1 MMKRNKALIGSALA
15 LLIAPTVLSNLSP
28 QDVSAAET
36 TQQSGLVG
44 TVRRG
49 SGILVNNQ
57 GQTITST
64 YLPNFSSWKLGPS
77 TQINGITYY
86 QVATNEWIAADS
98 IDISNANHQVTNLSS
113 DTSNQID
120 VNATKI
126 GTTKWASAVVNSQGQ
141 AITGVTLPAG
151 TSWKL
156 GASINI
162 NGNVYLQVATNE
174 WVAANDLNIQVTEPV
189 NATQSTSATTT
200 NNTATTDTQTQQQP
214 LVGTVVD
221 GPADLYDTSM
231 DSFSDRQLQNST
243 NWKIGQMVQNKYGH
257 TFYQVSTNE
266 WAQSSNIHLN
276 QNDAENNVTNEPEF
290 ATSVTQ

>member
-1 MMKRNKALIGSALA
+1 MKKNKVLLGSALA

-36 TQQSGLVG
+36 STESGLIG

-64 YLPNFSSWKLGPS
+64 YLPNFSSWKLGTS

-98 IDISNANHQVTNLSS
+98 IDISNSSNQVTNLSS

-120 VNATKI
+120 VNATKV

-151 TSWKL
+151 TNWKL
-156 GASINI
+156 GASINV

-174 WVAANDLNIQVTEPV
+174 WVAANDLNIQVTEP
-189 NATQSTSATTT
+189 NQSYTT
-200 NNTATTDTQTQQQP
+200 NNATTNAASTTTQQQQP
-214 LVGTVVD
+214 VVGTVVN

-231 DSFSDRQLQNST
+231 DSFSDRQLPEGT

-266 WAQSSNIHLN
+266 WAQSSNMHLN
-276 QNDAENNVTNEPEF
+276 QNDAGNNVSSEPEF

>member
-1 MMKRNKALIGSALA
+1 MKKNKVLLGSALA

-36 TQQSGLVG
+36 STESGLIG

-64 YLPNFSSWKLGPS
+64 YLPNFSSWKLGTS

-98 IDISNANHQVTNLSS
+98 IDISNSSNQVTNLSS

-120 VNATKI
+120 VNATKV

-156 GASINI
+156 GASINV

-174 WVAANDLNIQVTEPV
+174 WVAANDLNIQVTEP
-189 NATQSTSATTT
+189 NQSYTT
-200 NNTATTDTQTQQQP
+200 NNATTNAASTTTQQQQP
-214 LVGTVVD
+214 VVGTVVN

-231 DSFSDRQLQNST
+231 DSFSNRQLPEGT
-243 NWKIGQMVQNKYGH
+243 DWKIGQMVQNKYGH

-266 WAQSSNIHLN
+266 WAQSSNMHLN
-276 QNDAENNVTNEPEF
+276 QNDAGNNVSSEPEF

>member
-1 MMKRNKALIGSALA
+1 MKKNKVLLGSALA

-36 TQQSGLVG
+36 STESGLIG

-98 IDISNANHQVTNLSS
+98 IDISNSSNQVTNLSS
-113 DTSNQID
+113 DTSSQID
-120 VNATKI
+120 VNATKV

-151 TSWKL
+151 TNWKL
-156 GASINI
+156 GASINV

-174 WVAANDLNIQVTEPV
+174 WVAANDLNIQVTEP
-189 NATQSTSATTT
+189 NQSYTT
-200 NNTATTDTQTQQQP
+200 NNATTNAASTTTQQQQP
-214 LVGTVVD
+214 VVGTVVN

-231 DSFSDRQLQNST
+231 DSFSDRQLPEGT

-266 WAQSSNIHLN
+266 WAQSSNMHLN
-276 QNDAENNVTNEPEF
+276 QNDAGNNVSSEPEF

>member
-1 MMKRNKALIGSALA
+1 MKKNKVLLGSALA

-36 TQQSGLVG
+36 STESGLIG

-98 IDISNANHQVTNLSS
+98 IDISNSSNQVTNLSS

-120 VNATKI
+120 VNATKV

-151 TSWKL
+151 TNWKL
-156 GASINI
+156 GASINV

-174 WVAANDLNIQVTEPV
+174 WVAANDLNIQVTEP
-189 NATQSTSATTT
+189 NQSYTT
-200 NNTATTDTQTQQQP
+200 NNATTNAASTTTQQQQP
-214 LVGTVVD
+214 VVGTVVN

-231 DSFSDRQLQNST
+231 DSFSDRQLPEGT

-266 WAQSSNIHLN
+266 WAQSSNMHLN
-276 QNDAENNVTNEPEF
+276 QNDAGNNVSSEPEF

>member
-1 MMKRNKALIGSALA
+1 MKKNKVLLGSALA

-36 TQQSGLVG
+36 STESGLIG

-64 YLPNFSSWKLGPS
+64 YLPNFSSWKLGSS

-98 IDISNANHQVTNLSS
+98 IDISNSSNQVTNLSS

-120 VNATKI
+120 VNATKV

-156 GASINI
+156 GASINV

-174 WVAANDLNIQVTEPV
+174 WVAANDLNIQVTEP
-189 NATQSTSATTT
+189 NQSYTT
-200 NNTATTDTQTQQQP
+200 NNATTNAASTTTQQQQP
-214 LVGTVVD
+214 VVGTVVN

-231 DSFSDRQLQNST
+231 DSFSDRQLPEGT

-276 QNDAENNVTNEPEF
+276 QNDAGNNVSSEPEF

>member
-1 MMKRNKALIGSALA
+1 MKKNKVLIGSALA

-36 TQQSGLVG
+36 STESGLIG

-64 YLPNFSSWKLGPS
+64 YLPNFSSWKLGSS

-98 IDISNANHQVTNLSS
+98 IDISNSSNQVTNLSS

-120 VNATKI
+120 VNATKV

-156 GASINI
+156 GASINV

-174 WVAANDLNIQVTEPV
+174 WVAANDLNIQVTEP
-189 NATQSTSATTT
+189 NQSYTT
-200 NNTATTDTQTQQQP
+200 NNATTNAASTTTQQQQP
-214 LVGTVVD
+214 VVGTVVN

-231 DSFSDRQLQNST
+231 DSFSDRQLPEGLT
-243 NWKIGQMVQNKYGH
+243 GKLVKWFKINMVILSIKYRLMNGH
-257 TFYQVSTNE
+257 KVQ
-266 WAQSSNIHLN
+266 ICI
-276 QNDAENNVTNEPEF
+276 
-290 ATSVTQ
+290 

>member
-1 MMKRNKALIGSALA
+1 MKKNKVLIGSALA

-28 QDVSAAET
+28 QDVSAAEIST
-36 TQQSGLVG
+36 ESGLIG

-98 IDISNANHQVTNLSS
+98 IDISNASHQVTNLSS

-120 VNATKI
+120 VNATKV

-151 TSWKL
+151 SSWKL
-156 GASINI
+156 GASINV

-174 WVAANDLNIQVTEPV
+174 WVAANDLNIQVTEP
-189 NATQSTSATTT
+189 NQSYTANSATT
-200 NNTATTDTQTQQQP
+200 NAASTTTQQQQP
-214 LVGTVVD
+214 VVGTVVN

-231 DSFSDRQLQNST
+231 DSFSDRQLPEGT
-243 NWKIGQMVQNKYGH
+243 DWKIGQMVQNKYGH

-266 WAQSSNIHLN
+266 WAQSSNMHLN
-276 QNDAENNVTNEPEF
+276 QNDAGNNVSSEPEF

>member
-1 MMKRNKALIGSALA
+1 MKKNKVLLGSALA

-36 TQQSGLVG
+36 STESGLIG

-98 IDISNANHQVTNLSS
+98 IDISNSSHQVTNLSS

-120 VNATKI
+120 VNATKV

-151 TSWKL
+151 TNWKL
-156 GASINI
+156 GASINV

-174 WVAANDLNIQVTEPV
+174 WVAANDLNIQVTEP
-189 NATQSTSATTT
+189 NQSYTT
-200 NNTATTDTQTQQQP
+200 NNATTNAASTTTQQQQP
-214 LVGTVVD
+214 VVGTVVN

-231 DSFSDRQLQNST
+231 DSFSDRQLPEGT

-266 WAQSSNIHLN
+266 WAQSSNMHLN
-276 QNDAENNVTNEPEF
+276 QNDAGNNVSSEPEF

>member
-1 MMKRNKALIGSALA
+1 MKKNKVLIGSALA

-28 QDVSAAET
+28 QNVSAAET
-36 TQQSGLVG
+36 STESGLIG

-64 YLPNFSSWKLGPS
+64 YLLNFSSWKLGSS

-98 IDISNANHQVTNLSS
+98 IDISNSSNQVTNLSS

-120 VNATKI
+120 VNATKV
-126 GTTKWASAVVNSQGQ
+126 GTTKRASAVVNSQGQ

-156 GASINI
+156 GASINV

-174 WVAANDLNIQVTEPV
+174 WVAANDLNIQVTEP
-189 NATQSTSATTT
+189 NQSYTT
-200 NNTATTDTQTQQQP
+200 NNATTNAASTTTQQQQP
-214 LVGTVVD
+214 VVGTVVN

-231 DSFSDRQLQNST
+231 DSFSDRQLPEGT
-243 NWKIGQMVQNKYGH
+243 DWKIGQMVQNKYGH

-266 WAQSSNIHLN
+266 WAQSSNMHLN
-276 QNDAENNVTNEPEF
+276 QNDAGNNVSSEPEF